1 MYACFPA
8 SSDTSA
14 VLRLLRQD
22 YLWRLLLPAPAEEQ
36 TAGREER
43 AEADAS
49 NMCFCRE
56 PFPRSEKEAL
66 VRLRKKAEGKDANAL
81 LSIAISYGY
90 GNHGLPVDQAKC
102 IDLLRESADLGC
114 AAAQYELENFHNFG
128 QMSLQ
133 QNKREALK
141 YWERAAEGGNLMATH
156 NLGCDYSSNG
166 DLVAAMRYWRSS
178 ASGGYRRS
186 MYNLIADFGLGLL
199 HHCDLAES
207 LRAFY
212 RSRDEMK
219 SEGRDQY
226 IAHLKR
232 TGEYE
237 AEYGM

>member
-1 MYACFPA
+1 MK
-8 SSDTSA
+8 S
-14 VLRLLRQD
+14 
-22 YLWRLLLPAPAEEQ
+22 
-36 TAGREER
+36 RELAAKR
-43 AEADAS
+43 GQKPVSPTCA
-49 NMCFCRE
+49 FCRTAVPE
-56 PFPRSEKEAL
+56 SNEEIFAQ
-66 VRLRKKAEGKDANAL
+66 LRKRVELNDPNAL
-81 LSIAISYGY
+81 CQMALCY
-90 GNHGLPVDQAKC
+90 GNGDQGLPLDQAKC
-102 IDLLRESADLGC
+102 IGLLRQSADLGFPT
-114 AAAQYELENFHNFG
+114 AQYHLGNFHKFG
-128 QMSLQ
+128 DMGIE
-133 QNKREALK
+133 QNREEALK
-141 YWERAAEGGNLMATH
+141 YLKEAAEGGIVFAMH